1 MKDWSADKI
10 LAVGMALAF
19 LLTVIGSDAVA
30 VMNGDMSIAALG
42 KEIAI
47 GLFGYMGRGGLQTVS
62 GQQQNQPAQQNQT
75 AQTLEQVANVATQGQ
90 QIANAVDAIQ
100 DVLKPKK

>member
-47 GLFGYMGRGGLQTVS
+47 GLFGYMGRGSLQTVP
-62 GQQQNQPAQQNQT
+62 GQQQNQPVQQSQA
-75 AQTLEQVANVATQGQ
+75 AQTLGQVANVASQGQ
-90 QIANAVDAIQ
+90 AVVNAIDNIQ
-100 DVLKPKK
+100 ETLKPKK